1 MYPRLA
7 SLVVLAAS
15 MPAAAEQVWEVR
27 GELVAIESGASEVAV
42 LRLPDGRQVRV
53 PLESLSESSRAAAR
67 QVGAKQAAD
76 AALASASPE
85 PRDGSGGGTIPEF
98 IRDVEADALRCRTAA
113 DAAAVYRLFL
123 AGPDRPKE
131 ATAAATD
138 RLRHWTA
145 LAEQGMVRLGGR
157 QVPPEEA
164 RTAARDA
171 DKEVEHAIELMRLG
185 NAELAE
191 EALKKAGRVDPE
203 SGRAAF
209 LIGLSYALLPRN
221 AAKAYEHFA
230 DAARRDPAD
239 PAVLNNLAV
248 TEILTRRS
256 TAAVDHLRAAL
267 ASAGDPR
274 PVADNV
280 AWAIKHAAAA
290 KNDPRYR
297 MPAKT
302 VNDLNELY
310 RVVTQDMKLKPPE
323 TIAAPH
329 LLGPDG
335 TPCTATSLGEL
346 ARVVSVGWP
355 APTKTRCLGFVIA
368 PGRVVCPRQAV
379 VLASGSLAGAV
390 ELELA
395 ADRAR
400 RCTAKVV
407 AAPEESG
414 VALLEC
420 ATLDV
425 ATLPLAKAWPSE
437 PGIEAI
443 GGTLGSWLGG
453 DLLAVRGTAVSPE
466 AAAGDAA
473 DRGLFVHT
481 ALLPRGL
488 GGGPIMDAAGRVL
501 GMVAPTPATDA
512 SGNAGGFGVPL
523 TAILRGL
530 ADHLPQDAGE
540 QPPSDQ
546 PAAGSRGLAGT
557 VLVSVADPPP
567 REEAKPAP

>member
-15 MPAAAEQVWEVR
+15 MPAAAEQTWEVR

-123 AGPDRPKE
+123 ADPDRPKE
-131 ATAAATD
+131 ATSAATD

-157 QVPPEEA
+157 QVAPEEA
-164 RTAARDA
+164 RTAAREA

-191 EALKKAGRVDPE
+191 EELKKAGRIDPE
-203 SGRAAF
+203 TGRAAF
-209 LIGLSYALLPRN
+209 VVGLSYALLPRN

-248 TEILTRRS
+248 TGILTRRYA
-256 TAAVDHLRAAL
+256 AAVDHLRAAL

-274 PVADNV
+274 PIADNV

-290 KNDPRYR
+290 KNDPRHR
-297 MPAKT
+297 MPVKT

-310 RVVTQDMKLKPPE
+310 RVVTQDMKLNPPE
-323 TIAAPH
+323 TITAPH
-329 LLGPDG
+329 LLSPDG
-335 TPCTATSLGEL
+335 TPCTAASLGEL
-346 ARVVSVGWP
+346 ARVVAVGWP
-355 APTKTRCLGFVIA
+355 APKKTRCLGFVIA
-368 PGRVVCPRQAV
+368 PGRVICPRQAV
-379 VLASGSLAGAV
+379 VLASGSVAGAV
-390 ELELA
+390 EIELA
-395 ADRAR
+395 LDRPR
-400 RCTAKVV
+400 RFPAKVV

-414 VALLEC
+414 VAILEC

-425 ATLPLAKAWPSE
+425 PPLPVAETWPSD
-437 PGIEAI
+437 PAIEAI
-443 GGTLGSWLGG
+443 GGSVGSWLGG
-453 DLLAVRGTAVSPE
+453 ELLVVRGTAAPPE
-466 AAAGDAA
+466 TVVDDAA
-473 DRGLFVHT
+473 DRGLFVHS
-481 ALLPRGL
+481 AVLPRGL
-488 GGGPIMDAAGRVL
+488 GGGPIMDAGGRVV
-501 GMVAPTPATDA
+501 GMVAPTPPTEA
-512 SGNAGGFGVPL
+512 SGNAGGFGLPL
-523 TAILRGL
+523 AAIRRAL
-530 ADHLPQDAGE
+530 ADHLPQDAGH
-540 QPPSDQ
+540 QPPPDLVT
-546 PAAGSRGLAGT
+546 AGSRGLAGT
-557 VLVSVADPPP
+557 VLVSVTDPP
-567 REEAKPAP
+567 REEAEPAP

>member
-1 MYPRLA
+1 
-7 SLVVLAAS
+7 
-15 MPAAAEQVWEVR
+15 
-27 GELVAIESGASEVAV
+27 
-42 LRLPDGRQVRV
+42 
-53 PLESLSESSRAAAR
+53 
-67 QVGAKQAAD
+67 
-76 AALASASPE
+76 
-85 PRDGSGGGTIPEF
+85 
-98 IRDVEADALRCRTAA
+98 
-113 DAAAVYRLFL
+113 
-123 AGPDRPKE
+123 
-131 ATAAATD
+131 
-138 RLRHWTA
+138 
-145 LAEQGMVRLGGR
+145 MVRLGGR
-157 QVPPEEA
+157 QVPSEEA

-248 TEILTRRS
+248 TEILTRRY

-280 AWAIKHAAAA
+280 AWVIKHAAAA

-453 DLLAVRGTAVSPE
+453 DLLAVRGTTMPPE

-512 SGNAGGFGVPL
+512 SGNSGGFGVPL

-530 ADHLPQDAGE
+530 ADHLRRG
-540 QPPSDQ
+540 
-546 PAAGSRGLAGT
+546 AAGWRARCSCRSQTRRRARRRNRH
-557 VLVSVADPPP
+557 
-567 REEAKPAP
+567 REEVPGGWSGLVFFGRSATL

>member
-1 MYPRLA
+1 MKRCLA
-7 SLVVLAAS
+7 LFVVLAAS
-15 MPAAAEQVWEVR
+15 VPAAAEQIWEVR
-27 GELVAIESGASEVAV
+27 GELVAVESGTSEVAV
-42 LRLPDGRQVRV
+42 LRLPDGRQLRV
-53 PLESLSESSRAAAR
+53 PLEALSEASRAAAR
-67 QVGAKQAAD
+67 RVGAKQAAD
-76 AALASASPE
+76 AASASASPE
-85 PRDGSGGGTIPEF
+85 PRDGAGAGTIAES

-113 DAAAVYRLFL
+113 GAAAVYRLFL
-123 AGPDRPKE
+123 AAPDRPKE

-157 QVPPEEA
+157 QVSPEEA

-191 EALKKAGRVDPE
+191 EALNKAGRVDPE

-209 LIGLSYALLPRN
+209 LIGLSYAQLPRN

-248 TEILTRRS
+248 TGILTRRHA
-256 TAAVDHLRAAL
+256 AAVDHLRAAL

-280 AWAIKHAAAA
+280 AWAMKLAAAT
-290 KNDPRYR
+290 KNDPRNR

-335 TPCTATSLGEL
+335 TPCTAASLGEL
-346 ARVVSVGWP
+346 ARVVAVGWP
-355 APTKTRCLGFVIA
+355 APTTTRCLGFVIA

-379 VLASGSLAGAV
+379 VLASGSVAGAV
-390 ELELA
+390 ELEVA

-400 RCTAKVV
+400 RCSAKVV
-407 AAPEESG
+407 AAPEAAG
-414 VALLEC
+414 VALLAC

-425 ATLPLAKAWPSE
+425 APLPLAEAWPSE
-437 PGIEAI
+437 LGIEVI
-443 GGTLGSWLGG
+443 GGTVGSWLGG
-453 DLLAVRGTAVSPE
+453 ECLVVRGTAVPSE
-466 AAAGDAA
+466 AIADDSA
-473 DRGLFVHT
+473 DRGLFLHT
-481 ALLPRGL
+481 AVLPRGL
-488 GGGPIMDAAGRVL
+488 GGGPIMDGAGRVL

-512 SGNAGGFGVPL
+512 SGNTGGFGVPL

-530 ADHLPQDAGE
+530 ADHLPQDAGA
-540 QPPSDQ
+540 QPSSD
-546 PAAGSRGLAGT
+546 PPVAGSRGLAGT
-557 VLVSVADPPP
+557 VVVSVADPPP